1 VKIFYPQ
8 LSIIDTIFWLR
19 NVKIFYPQLSII
31 DTIFWLRNV
40 KLSYPQLSII
50 DIMMMVLY
58 FAHILFSWD
67 RIFSHS

>member
-1 VKIFYPQ
+1 
-8 LSIIDTIFWLR
+8 LLR

-40 KLSYPQLSII
+40 KISYPQLSII

-58 FAHILFSWD
+58 FAHILFYCW
-67 RIFSHS
+67 